1 MEAALAS
8 YSEALRL
15 FRAVGDRLGEA
26 NVLLA
31 LAQMSEPAQAA
42 QKFEEALNLYQ
53 TINDRYSTARALY
66 YYGRWLQA
74 HGEAKRARACL
85 EHCAQLCDEIGLPD
99 HAAAAR
105 AAL

>member
-74 HGEAKRARACL
+74 HGEAERARACL